1 MNIGDI
7 QDILKQ
13 LGALKT
19 LVNMAVQTKTTPG
32 NFLRTQGNFPGG
44 EQALLVCVLM
54 TDQIEGMVSKQVE
67 MRFS

>member
-1 MNIGDI
+1 MNIGDII

-44 EQALLVCVLM
+44 RTNTTSVRLM
-54 TDQIEGMVSKQVE
+54 TGQIEGMVSKQVE
-67 MRFS
+67 M